1 VNNNNTKKVTVPKGS
16 NWQALEIKDVE
27 LKKGANTLRI
37 YIDSG
42 EMNLRSLQFT
52 TVE

>member
-1 VNNNNTKKVTVPKGS
+1 VPKTN
-16 NWQALEIKDVE
+16 NWQSVEIKDVE

-42 EMNLRSLQFT
+42 EMSLQSLQFI
-52 TVE
+52 VIE